1 MAVAKKK
8 QIVTPRAVA
17 VFPWLN
23 TPDTKFN
30 ADGEFKVTL
39 KIGAEDA
46 TSLIE
51 QIDEEIAKYKEEQA
65 AKDPKVGRYSDMPP
79 YEQEVDD
86 QGNLTGNYLFKFKQK
101 AKINTKDGRTINM
114 KVALF
119 DAQRTPTDVLI
130 GGGSEIKVAATMW
143 PYVLQTTKSVGV
155 SLRPSAVQVLSLVS
169 VGDSKTANLFDT
181 EDGFVVS
188 NKNAAPTVDDDE
200 EEYNATDF

>member
-51 QIDEEIAKYKEEQA
+51 QIDEEIAKHKEEQA
-65 AKDPKVGRYSDMPP
+65 VKDPKVGRYSDMPP

-169 VGDSKTANLFDT
+169 VGDSKTANFFDS

>member
-143 PYVLQTTKSVGV
+143 PYVLPTTKSVGV

-169 VGDSKTANLFDT
+169 VGGSKTADLFDS
-181 EDGFVVS
+181 EDGFVAS
-188 NKNAAPTVDDDE
+188 NTNAAPTVDDDE

>member
-30 ADGEFKVTL
+30 ADGDFKVTL

-51 QIDEEIAKYKEEQA
+51 QIDEEIAKHREEQA
-65 AKDPKVGRYSDMPP
+65 VKDPKVARYSDMPP

-169 VGDSKTANLFDT
+169 VGDSKTANLFDS
-181 EDGFVVS
+181 EDGFVVG